1 MRPIRLF
8 IIVALNVMLMHLGD
22 ALASK
27 RVALVIGNS
36 NYVRV
41 SQLPNPEKDADA
53 FAALLRTAGFDTVE
67 SRSNLGTS
75 DMRRALRDFADR
87 VRGAEIAVVYYAGHG
102 IEVDGANYLIP
113 VDAVLSRDIDVED
126 EAVSL
131 DRILKILEPAK
142 KLRLVI
148 LDACRDNPFAV
159 IMRRTSTTRTVTR
172 GLARVEPP
180 SSDTLV
186 AFAARAGSTAED
198 GDSQH
203 SPFTSALLKNIATPG
218 LDLQLAFG
226 LIRDEVLS
234 FTGGRQ
240 EPFVYGSLGGGTVS
254 LVPLV
259 PVVTP
264 PVAAGSVPAAVV
276 SPPTDTFE
284 AARRDYEFAAQVGTI
299 ETWDAFLAIH
309 VAGFYADSA
318 RAQRSRLVAAQQA
331 KTAAEQAKPAAEQA
345 EPATE
350 QTKVA
355 AVQPPSV
362 PSPERF
368 SLSSTGAPDIADAVP
383 PLIGSADISRRVV
396 AELKRLGCY
405 TGESTDVWS
414 PRVRRAMEQ
423 FNRHSGL
430 KLNTQIVSVESINVM
445 HAKPTRVC
453 PLQCDRGY
461 RSTGEACV
469 KIACPAGSI
478 LVDGERC
485 ERRPQSRTAAH
496 PPARTEERA
505 TRGTRNARPSARVEE
520 AATRGTRKEQGSAAS
535 VVCGQTGCFPVRKG
549 CRGEIRPSGHDVVAV
564 VNC

>member
-67 SRSNLGTS
+67 LRSNLGTS

-113 VDAVLSRDIDVED
+113 VDAALSRDIDVDD

-159 IMRRTSTTRTVTR
+159 IMRRTSTTRTVAR

-186 AFAARAGSTAED
+186 AFAARAGSTAVD

-226 LIRDEVLS
+226 LISGRGALVDWRSPGTICLRFSRRGYSVS
-234 FTGGRQ
+234 RSTCTGGH
-240 EPFVYGSLGGGTVS
+240 
-254 LVPLV
+254 
-259 PVVTP
+259 
-264 PVAAGSVPAAVV
+264 
-276 SPPTDTFE
+276 
-284 AARRDYEFAAQVGTI
+284 AARCRRFGSGCGRV
-299 ETWDAFLAIH
+299 
-309 VAGFYADSA
+309 
-318 RAQRSRLVAAQQA
+318 
-331 KTAAEQAKPAAEQA
+331 TAH
-345 EPATE
+345 
-350 QTKVA
+350 
-355 AVQPPSV
+355 
-362 PSPERF
+362 R
-368 SLSSTGAPDIADAVP
+368 
-383 PLIGSADISRRVV
+383 
-396 AELKRLGCY
+396 
-405 TGESTDVWS
+405 
-414 PRVRRAMEQ
+414 RRA
-423 FNRHSGL
+423 
-430 KLNTQIVSVESINVM
+430 
-445 HAKPTRVC
+445 
-453 PLQCDRGY
+453 
-461 RSTGEACV
+461 
-469 KIACPAGSI
+469 
-478 LVDGERC
+478 
-485 ERRPQSRTAAH
+485 
-496 PPARTEERA
+496 
-505 TRGTRNARPSARVEE
+505 
-520 AATRGTRKEQGSAAS
+520 AS
-535 VVCGQTGCFPVRKG
+535 KD
-549 CRGEIRPSGHDVVAV
+549 CR
-564 VNC
+564 

>member
-113 VDAVLSRDIDVED
+113 VDAALSRDIDVDD

-159 IMRRTSTTRTVTR
+159 IMRRTSTTRTVAR

-186 AFAARAGSTAED
+186 AFAARAGSTAVD

-259 PVVTP
+259 PVATP

-276 SPPTDTFE
+276 SPPTD
-284 AARRDYEFAAQVGTI
+284 
-299 ETWDAFLAIH
+299 
-309 VAGFYADSA
+309 
-318 RAQRSRLVAAQQA
+318 AAQQA
-331 KTAAEQAKPAAEQA
+331 KTAAEQA

-350 QTKVA
+350 QSKVA
-355 AVQPPSV
+355 AVQPLSV
-362 PSPERF
+362 PSPPKF
-368 SLSSTGAPDIADAVP
+368 ALSSSGASDIADAVP

-405 TGESTDVWS
+405 TGELTDVWS

-496 PPARTEERA
+496 PPARTEEPA
-505 TRGTRNARPSARVEE
+505 TPGTRNARPSARVEE
-520 AATRGTRKEQGSAAS
+520 PATRGTRKEQGSAAS

-564 VNC
+564 VTC

>member
-113 VDAVLSRDIDVED
+113 VDAALSRDIDVDD

-159 IMRRTSTTRTVTR
+159 IMRRTSTTRTVAR

-186 AFAARAGSTAED
+186 AFAARAGSTAVD

-234 FTGGRQ
+234 LTGGRQ

-259 PVVTP
+259 PVATP

-276 SPPTDTFE
+276 SPPTDHE

-309 VAGFYADSA
+309 VAGFYANSA

-331 KTAAEQAKPAAEQA
+331 KTPRSKQRLPLSKQSLPQSKAK
-345 EPATE
+345 
-350 QTKVA
+350 
-355 AVQPPSV
+355 
-362 PSPERF
+362 
-368 SLSSTGAPDIADAVP
+368 
-383 PLIGSADISRRVV
+383 
-396 AELKRLGCY
+396 
-405 TGESTDVWS
+405 S
-414 PRVRRAMEQ
+414 PRCNHCRCLA
-423 FNRHSGL
+423 RHSLGFRHQGHQ
-430 KLNTQIVSVESINVM
+430 TP
-445 HAKPTRVC
+445 PTLC
-453 PLQCDRGY
+453 
-461 RSTGEACV
+461 
-469 KIACPAGSI
+469 
-478 LVDGERC
+478 
-485 ERRPQSRTAAH
+485 RP
-496 PPARTEERA
+496 
-505 TRGTRNARPSARVEE
+505 
-520 AATRGTRKEQGSAAS
+520 
-535 VVCGQTGCFPVRKG
+535 
-549 CRGEIRPSGHDVVAV
+549 
-564 VNC
+564 